1 MDEAAAGPAHGTPE
15 MIRHCAAECL
25 ELAATFFAAAAERLT
40 ENDLAGY
47 RCAMRCAA
55 AAAKSARELAAL
67 LGTEAALDRA
77 PAEGAA
83 ASPRRPD

>member
-1 MDEAAAGPAHGTPE
+1 MDEGAAGPAHGTPE
-15 MIRHCAAECL
+15 MIRQCAAECM

-55 AAAKSARELAAL
+55 AAAKCAREIAAL
-67 LGTEAALDRA
+67 LGTDAALDR
-77 PAEGAA
+77 PRTEAA
-83 ASPRRPD
+83 YSNRSG

>member
-1 MDEAAAGPAHGTPE
+1 MDEAASGPAHGTPE
-15 MIRHCAAECL
+15 MIRLCAAECM

-67 LGTEAALDRA
+67 LGTDAALDRP

-83 ASPRRPD
+83 VSRRSG

>member
-1 MDEAAAGPAHGTPE
+1 MDEGAAEPAYGTPE
-15 MIRHCAAECL
+15 MVRHCAAECM

-55 AAAKSARELAAL
+55 AAAKCARELAAL
-67 LGTEAALDRA
+67 LGAEAALDRSRT
-77 PAEGAA
+77 EN
-83 ASPRRPD
+83 ASSSRSG